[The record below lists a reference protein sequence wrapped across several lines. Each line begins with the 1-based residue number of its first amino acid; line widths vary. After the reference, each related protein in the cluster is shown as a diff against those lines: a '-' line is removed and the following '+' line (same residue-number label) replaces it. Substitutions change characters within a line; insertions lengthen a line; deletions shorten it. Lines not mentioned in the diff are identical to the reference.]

1 MDQGSTTGLPTTGT
15 LLLGPLCTNFPD
27 SIMSLVQGTIAVKS
41 LDSHVHATLV
51 RILTLCQVDAIV
63 TTGHVGSGMDQ
74 DPERQF

>member
-1 MDQGSTTGLPTTGT
+1 
-15 LLLGPLCTNFPD
+15 
-27 SIMSLVQGTIAVKS
+27 MSLVQGTIAVKS

-74 DPERQF
+74 DTERQF